1 MERSK
6 ESIGNQLPAECHV
19 LRWVFKFNAR
29 EREVEWG
36 FCLFV
41 CLNKLS
47 ENTVARSSGGW
58 GFDTGFYVKI

>member
-6 ESIGNQLPAECHV
+6 ESIGNQLPTECQV
-19 LRWVFKFNAR
+19 LWWVFKLMPGKEKWN
-29 EREVEWG
+29 G
-36 FCLFV
+36 FFV